1 MDKKIISIH
10 IPKTAGTTFQSYL
23 ASAYDNNLIEV
34 STKPLFTR
42 CDELSN
48 RDKLHLNTFNEH
60 VVHGHFT
67 FDEIEYN
74 KEYFYI
80 TWLRDPVERVISHYF
95 FWKNRPDI
103 NMHPIEKKIKY
114 ENLSLAEFAEIPCMR
129 NVGLFFLGKDGLN
142 KINFIGIT
150 ELFDESMHLL
160 FKQLNKKFEQ
170 KNIENQRVNKQKEF
184 VSDNVRKIIQDFN
197 STECE
202 VYNSLKNQIK
212 KEKR

>member
-1 MDKKIISIH
+1 MVEKIISMH
-10 IPKTAGTTFQSYL
+10 IPKTAGTTFKSYL
-23 ASAYDNNLIEV
+23 YSAYNNDVIV
-34 STKPLFTR
+34 TSTKPLFTR

-95 FWKNRPDI
+95 FWKNKPDI

-114 ENLSLAEFAEIPCMR
+114 ENLSLSEFAEIPCMR
-129 NVGLFFLGKDGLN
+129 NIGLYFLGKEGVR
-142 KINFIGIT
+142 KMNFIGIT
-150 ELFDESMHLL
+150 ELFDESMQLL
-160 FKQLNKKFEQ
+160 SKQLKNEFSMI
-170 KNIENQRVNKQKEF
+170 NIEKQRVNTQKEF
-184 VSDNVRKIIQDFN
+184 VSDYLRKHIKDLN
-197 STECE
+197 SEE
-202 VYNSLKNQIK
+202 FQLYYLLKK
-212 KEKR
+212 KIEEKR